1 MLRDI
6 LVCCEFK
13 WSFFNSRKSQ
23 FIIELLK
30 NKTVNKRKKKDD
42 TASITKTS
50 NLTKLTNSF
59 HMISA
64 DNMTRIVVIFS
75 FLKNTCCVDDVK
87 TTL

>member
-23 FIIELLK
+23 FIIELMR
-30 NKTVNKRKKKDD
+30 NKTVNKRNKKDD

-50 NLTKLTNSF
+50 KLTKLTNSF

-64 DNMTRIVVIFS
+64 DNMTTIVVIFS